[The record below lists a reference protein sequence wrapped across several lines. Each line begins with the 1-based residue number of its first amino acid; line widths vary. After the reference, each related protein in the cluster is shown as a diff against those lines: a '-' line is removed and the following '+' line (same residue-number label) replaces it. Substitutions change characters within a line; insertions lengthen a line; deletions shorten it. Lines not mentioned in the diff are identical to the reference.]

1 MWRVVV
7 VELASWPGGSGGG
20 TAGARRYG
28 GETETGTE
36 VEVYA
41 SIDGAPPVL
50 VRALY
55 IGTGRAGTRSSRA
68 CTGMCH
74 PFTAISAAYDASVY
88 EVYFKYLLQKIEC
101 RSHRSAANHQD
112 IVKNIIWII
121 YIIG

>member
-55 IGTGRAGTRSSRA
+55 IGRDGPALAPRA
-68 CTGMCH
+68 CTEMCH
-74 PFTAISAAYDASVY
+74 PAI
-88 EVYFKYLLQKIEC
+88 
-101 RSHRSAANHQD
+101 HRDLRNDRCQRL
-112 IVKNIIWII
+112 
-121 YIIG
+121 